1 MTPPTNSRAIS
12 ASSTQDNR
20 AHGGSPY
27 ARHALSL
34 RLRFS
39 AAKQR
44 TMIAADGSIMAAI
57 MTVHMVN
64 TASQFAIDHADM
76 GIISCAAGLCILV
89 APHSRRSQP
98 PSVGAQMP
106 AAVHGCAR
114 IRSCE
119 DAVKVAS
126 ALVGERSKETVS
138 ASDIASDPVNARET
152 VTGWPGEMASG
163 CPLISATTLPLNRL
177 HLG

>member
-1 MTPPTNSRAIS
+1 M
-12 ASSTQDNR
+12 
-20 AHGGSPY
+20 G
-27 ARHALSL
+27 
-34 RLRFS
+34 
-39 AAKQR
+39 
-44 TMIAADGSIMAAI
+44 AADGSIMAAI

-138 ASDIASDPVNARET
+138 ASDIASDPVIVDLQVGCTRDGDRLARRH
-152 VTGWPGEMASG
+152 GKRM
-163 CPLISATTLPLNRL
+163 PLDFRRSTPLPWNRL

>member
-1 MTPPTNSRAIS
+1 
-12 ASSTQDNR
+12 
-20 AHGGSPY
+20 
-27 ARHALSL
+27 
-34 RLRFS
+34 
-39 AAKQR
+39 
-44 TMIAADGSIMAAI
+44 

-76 GIISCAAGLCILV
+76 GIMSCAVGLCILV

-98 PSVGAQMP
+98 PSVRAQTP
-106 AAVHGCAR
+106 AIAHGCAR
-114 IRSCE
+114 IRSRE

-138 ASDIASDPVNARET
+138 ASDIASDPVIVDLQVGCTGDGDRLARRHGKR
-152 VTGWPGEMASG
+152 V
-163 CPLISATTLPLNRL
+163 PLDLRRSTILPLNRL

>member
-1 MTPPTNSRAIS
+1 M
-12 ASSTQDNR
+12 
-20 AHGGSPY
+20 G
-27 ARHALSL
+27 
-34 RLRFS
+34 
-39 AAKQR
+39 
-44 TMIAADGSIMAAI
+44 AADGSIMAAI

-64 TASQFAIDHADM
+64 TASQFAIDHADI

-138 ASDIASDPVNARET
+138 ASDIASDPVIVDLQVGCTGDGDRLARRD
-152 VTGWPGEMASG
+152 GKRM
-163 CPLISATTLPLNRL
+163 PLDLRRPTTLPLNRL

>member
-1 MTPPTNSRAIS
+1 M
-12 ASSTQDNR
+12 
-20 AHGGSPY
+20 G
-27 ARHALSL
+27 
-34 RLRFS
+34 
-39 AAKQR
+39 
-44 TMIAADGSIMAAI
+44 AADGSIMAAI

-106 AAVHGCAR
+106 AVVHGCVR
-114 IRSCE
+114 IRSRE
-119 DAVKVAS
+119 DAVKFAS
-126 ALVGERSKETVS
+126 ALVGERSEETVS
-138 ASDIASDPVNARET
+138 ASDIASDPVIVDLQVGCTGDGDRLARRD
-152 VTGWPGEMASG
+152 GKRM
-163 CPLISATTLPLNRL
+163 PLDLRRPTALRLNRL